1 MKHKPVLTL
10 ADAQRI
16 GAAAVVAANSSG
28 IAMTIAIVDDG
39 GHLLWLERLDAR
51 VSTLSVAIGKAKSS
65 ALMRG
70 PTAALEQRIATSPQ
84 LLALEAMP
92 LQGGLPI
99 LVDGECIGAIG
110 VSGGTGEQDETVGRA
125 GLAAL

>member
-1 MKHKPVLTL
+1 MKHKPVLTIE
-10 ADAQRI
+10 DARRI
-16 GAAAVVAANSSG
+16 GAAAGEAARQLG
-28 IAMTIAIVDDG
+28 IAMTVAVVDDG

-65 ALMRG
+65 ALMRA
-70 PTAALEQRIATSPQ
+70 PTAALEQRIAASPQ
-84 LLALEAMP
+84 LLALDSMP

-99 LVDGECIGAIG
+99 LVDGECVGAIG

-125 GLAAL
+125 GIAAL

>member
-1 MKHKPVLTL
+1 MKQKPSLTID
-10 ADAQRI
+10 DARRI
-16 GAAAVVAANSSG
+16 GAAAAAAAQQLG

-51 VSTLSVAIGKAKSS
+51 VSTLSVAISKAKSS
-65 ALMRG
+65 ALMRA

-84 LLALEAMP
+84 LLALESIP

-99 LVDGECIGAIG
+99 LVDGDCVGAIG
-110 VSGGTGEQDETVGRA
+110 VSGGTGEQDEAVGHA
-125 GLAAL
+125 GLTRL